1 MSLIRLDT
9 YIVVK
14 EDNSI
19 IHGRPLAD
27 SPQSELPADKIRVG
41 IDSVKLPARK
51 KAPANG
57 LMMLYGFRDSLQE
70 MTRQR
75 LLLTKNNPAVH
86 FHPVS
91 IDFDVGDI
99 YPGIVPMQLVAKQR
113 FLNIKRSSAEVQKE
127 IRSRFE
133 TFIEE
138 EGGSVQDIKRIQQI
152 AGRPDLFGRLIE
164 SEPFSNVEI
173 LVFPVL
179 TDNGLRQFAMVTHKA
194 CMVELIQ
201 NPHSRII
208 AVPPD
213 WLAISRQS
221 S

>member
-9 YIVVK
+9 YIVV
-14 EDNSI
+14 NALNAI
-19 IHGRPLAD
+19 IHGLPLAD
-27 SPQSELPADKIRVG
+27 SPVGDTPTDKIRVG
-41 IDSVKLPARK
+41 IDSVRLPTRK
-51 KAPANG
+51 KQPANG

-75 LLLTKNNPAVH
+75 FLLTRHDPAID

-91 IDFDVGDI
+91 IDFDVGEI
-99 YPGIVPMQLVAKQR
+99 YPGIVPMQLVAEQR
-113 FLNIKRSSAEVQKE
+113 FLNIKRASAEVQKE
-127 IRSRFE
+127 IRARFE

-138 EGGSVQDIKRIQQI
+138 EGGSVEDIKRIQQI

-164 SEPFSNVEI
+164 AEPFNNVEI
-173 LVFPVL
+173 LVFPVQ

-194 CMVELIQ
+194 RMVEVVQ
-201 NPHSRII
+201 NPRSRIV

-213 WLAISRQS
+213 WLAISR
-221 S
+221 